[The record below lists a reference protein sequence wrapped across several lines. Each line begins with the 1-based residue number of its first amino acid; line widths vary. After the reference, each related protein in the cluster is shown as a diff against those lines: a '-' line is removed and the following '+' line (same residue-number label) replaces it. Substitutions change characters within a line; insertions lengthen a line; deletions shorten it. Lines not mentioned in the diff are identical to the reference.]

1 MKKIFAIL
9 LLVLAVASCGGFDTE
24 AKVDEVLD
32 VHDEVMPKMGEVMNL
47 KRKILDQAQS
57 QTDSIAMNELRAIAK
72 DLDEANNGMMVWM
85 REWSKNAK
93 PHINEQSEI
102 ELRKAF
108 FEEEMEKVTKVKED
122 INGAIAAAKAAL
134 K

>member
-9 LLVLAVASCGGFDTE
+9 LLVLAVSSCGGFDTE